1 MCPAA
6 EINVESRLVAETRAS
21 ADAVSDAHDE
31 AAMVQMRWQQ
41 RNGFGQMLG

>member
-6 EINVESRLVAETRAS
+6 EINVESRQVAETGAS